1 MDSVEADV
9 CPDVGGGSGNAVLPV
24 RARCLLVGSTGTF
37 LMSFSKAGSYIFLV
51 SLCTNENATR
61 RKKVRT
67 QDGGDMVLGLQQ
79 AHTACASRENPRTR
93 SAWQYQQIFENQ
105 CNNKAK

>member
-1 MDSVEADV
+1 MIDAVEADV
-9 CPDVGGGSGNAVLPV
+9 CPDVGGGKGNAVLLV

-37 LMSFSKAGSYIFLV
+37 LISFSKVGSYIFSV

-61 RKKVRT
+61 SKKIRT

-93 SAWQYQQIFENQ
+93 STW
-105 CNNKAK
+105 

>member
-9 CPDVGGGSGNAVLPV
+9 CPDVGGRRGNTVLLV
-24 RARCLLVGSTGTF
+24 RARCLLVGSIGTF
-37 LMSFSKAGSYIFLV
+37 LISFSKVGSYIFLV
-51 SLCTNENATR
+51 SLYSNENTSR

-93 SAWQYQQIFENQ
+93 STWQYQQIFEN
-105 CNNKAK
+105 